1 MTTDPSCDTA
11 TAAIENVADAVTHAR
26 FVGTDP
32 NSDEVVLM
40 KILHVRTNCGCD
52 SIEHSVLSS
61 SLLTRLYM
69 SFVD

>member
-1 MTTDPSCDTA
+1 MA

-40 KILHVRTNCGCD
+40 KILHVSTGVLMLYKLLHYSHTCRF
-52 SIEHSVLSS
+52 SELFSLFLLSVFML
-61 SLLTRLYM
+61 
-69 SFVD
+69 